1 MYQIDENTEECNPNK
16 KYKLLIVFDNMT
28 AEMFSNNQP
37 NLTVTQLFLRG
48 RKLNIFLVFITKST
62 AQKDI
67 RLSSVHR
74 FFMETPIKENF
85 SHFQNFMNL
94 YKKCTVRPYS
104 FLFIDAAVASDN
116 PLRIRKNLSEK
127 SLKIIMTI
135 DDKIRDQK
143 LRYNTNRKTAKIS
156 MLLSGKSDK

>member
-1 MYQIDENTEECNPNK
+1 
-16 KYKLLIVFDNMT
+16 
-28 AEMFSNNQP
+28 
-37 NLTVTQLFLRG
+37 
-48 RKLNIFLVFITKST
+48 
-62 AQKDI
+62 
-67 RLSSVHR
+67 
-74 FFMETPIKENF
+74 
-85 SHFQNFMNL
+85 MNL

-156 MLLSGKSDK
+156 MLLSGKSDQ